1 MGKNK
6 PFHEKTYLHPSK
18 RHAMIDSLLGELER
32 EKEEYQRGFEHHKAM
47 KDFNGFDEKNW
58 MIHQFLLGKSM
69 AVLAYLNQEFDS
81 LGDAYDHISKE
92 IADSVGIK
100 W

>member
-1 MGKNK
+1 
-6 PFHEKTYLHPSK
+6 
-18 RHAMIDSLLGELER
+18 MIDSLLGELEK
-32 EKEEYQRGFEHHKAM
+32 EKELYAQGFAHHEAM
-47 KDFNGFDEKNW
+47 KDFKGFDEKNW
-58 MIHQFLLGKSM
+58 MIQQFLLGKSM

-92 IADSVGIK
+92 IANAVGIE